1 MKKLINPLEVSL
13 YAILTIFIGYGIFL
27 GQTNTEQFTFYIRE
41 DGLVEYL
48 TAIFLFLASV
58 VALYRI
64 FEYRKLKKPLWILTA
79 SVLAFLFFFAAGE
92 EISWGQRIFNIE
104 SSDFFLENNIQDETN
119 FHNLLVGDTNLNILI
134 FSKIMLLVMI
144 SYFVFSRILYAKTKI
159 IRNLV
164 NSFRVPLPQL
174 RQIIVM
180 LSLNLIIA
188 AFYVKKISE
197 LHEITF
203 AFIFFIIF
211 LNPAKLDEK

>member
-13 YAILTIFIGYGIFL
+13 YALLTIFIGYGIFL
-27 GQTNTEQFTFYIRE
+27 GQTNTEQFIFYIRE

-48 TAIFLFLASV
+48 TAIFLFFASI